1 VLIPHIP
8 ERVKSGAVELVEEVS
23 FDILIHMSLYFAEG
37 TVMHKKVTDAQ
48 YEDAE
53 TKGNSGKYPGQTS
66 FHRNYH
72 DYQAL

>member
-1 VLIPHIP
+1 
-8 ERVKSGAVELVEEVS
+8 
-23 FDILIHMSLYFAEG
+23 MSLYFTEG

-53 TKGNSGKYPGQTS
+53 TKGNSGKDLGQTS